1 MKTSVTLQFTCKW
14 TLDFDKDFVFLDKY
28 KFLVNLK
35 TGKILKQIT
44 KGGSIGYVI
53 KGKFYT
59 LTKLKGHLVK
69 IEQNKAPF

>member
-1 MKTSVTLQFTCKW
+1 MRIELQFKCKW

-28 KFLVNLK
+28 NFLVNLK
-35 TGKILKQIT
+35 TKKILKQVT

-59 LTKLKGHLVK
+59 LTKLRAHLVR
-69 IEQNKAPF
+69 IEKQRCPF